1 MEEPRLEERR
11 ERGCGDEV
19 DGTGGVWV
27 RRVGISEGLDRKVQ
41 FVAECKLTDR
51 EDGRRGGLRN
61 GGEKK
66 VWVRPRGRKGGGR
79 EGS

>member
-1 MEEPRLEERR
+1 MEEPGLEKGGVATRLTER
-11 ERGCGDEV
+11 
-19 DGTGGVWV
+19 GVWV

-51 EDGRRGGLRN
+51 EEGRRGGLRN